1 MIQITTAAIDTTGKE
16 DFREVA
22 ANVFI
27 HSDGRI
33 FISDGMNEAIIVTTE
48 RPVTAK

>member
-1 MIQITTAAIDTTGKE
+1 MKIETAAAIDTTGKE

-33 FISDGMNEAIIVTTE
+33 LVTDGIEAIIVTPE
-48 RPVTAK
+48 RPATAK